1 MVIATHFGTALGC
14 LLQPS
19 ARVLVSWRRVDLL
32 YIATL
37 AYNFNPH
44 QRVSNESPTNLNS
57 VANIPFMPGR
67 VVEPSDEDNGDNSSS
82 LLRTN
87 MHLWHLLAQFNRV
100 LMRTPPSQQFHACA
114 QTRVSSSY
122 SRAHHAHRAH
132 HRAWGWTRYYR
143 SPPPESISTL
153 FRRLLRSRTIHITA
167 KSLGEKS

>member
-1 MVIATHFGTALGC
+1 MQLT
-14 LLQPS
+14 S
-19 ARVLVSWRRVDLL
+19 APRWVVCCSRPPECSFRWRRVDLL

-57 VANIPFMPGR
+57 VANIPFMRGR

-122 SRAHHAHRAH
+122 SR
-132 HRAWGWTRYYR
+132 T
-143 SPPPESISTL
+143 
-153 FRRLLRSRTIHITA
+153 SRTSRTSPSMGMDTILQITA
-167 KSLGEKS
+167 SGKHFYPISSLVAQPHHPYHSKKSW